1 MKLFTVYIF
10 LVAGSFAFLQ
20 AGAQE
25 IYAGRYKAI
34 LTSAPKNV
42 PTPKT
47 PDGALA
53 GNGDIGLT
61 LGGTP
66 DRLQFYFGK
75 NDFWRA
81 YPVYPGGGIAL
92 PGGLTISIDKLKDAS
107 YHAEQVMDKA
117 AIKGRFKKN
126 NLQVTL
132 NAWVAATDNVVIAE
146 FITNESCE
154 INLKLWSPKGNTS
167 VNDSGFA
174 NTISWVTR
182 SFENTPLLEWP
193 CHVAIAMKMVG

>member
-1 MKLFTVYIF
+1 MKLFTAYIF
-10 LVAGSFAFLQ
+10 LITASFVFSQ
-20 AGAQE
+20 TGAQE

-34 LTSAPKNV
+34 LRSAPKNV

-92 PGGLTISIDKLKDAS
+92 PGGLSVSIDDLKGAS
-107 YHAEQVMDKA
+107 YYAEQVMDKA
-117 AIKGRFKKN
+117 AIKGKFNKN
-126 NLQVTL
+126 DLQVTL
-132 NAWVAATDNVVIAE
+132 NAWVAATSNTVVAE
-146 FITNESCE
+146 FTANRSCE
-154 INLKLWSPKGNTS
+154 INLKLWSPQ
-167 VNDSGFA
+167 
-174 NTISWVTR
+174 
-182 SFENTPLLEWP
+182 
-193 CHVAIAMKMVG
+193 